1 MTKVTPNIRFTL
13 HWALSGLVED
23 HDYEH
28 GGYTFHMIRKY
39 HPYAILEPLKYLLPE
54 SYGGYDQDWMTIGP
68 HRLSK
73 DSILLVAT
81 SHQEK
86 VNRREFP
93 GTIEGFDPEK
103 ENLAGAVDRILTKK
117 GAYVLKRTIPVKDYL
132 VKITDANLNK
142 ISKNPLKGI
151 SKHDCRQMLQKAKQG
166 NNLMFIRDENNI
178 PIKVNGAL
186 YNSSFEFYK
195 SLRDQGYFWG
205 KYQDTL
211 FRQFEK
217 NIAPFLMRIKSFQ
230 VRRLFPD
237 TPGDD
242 MPLFGTNSRDM
253 SDSGRDIA
261 ALMIDELKMLN
272 NFANNEILGCPNIIQ
287 SENSRKA
294 LKLWILGLHLWVK
307 NVVEPDNFG
316 SPVFLPS
323 IEDKEECLKNVINR
337 LNQLSTTPMLKLFQ
351 DKDDGDAN
359 N

>member
-1 MTKVTPNIRFTL
+1 MYRIPQEPASSGKEEDGSAAQPPVPDQYGLTLEQSLEVTKVTPNIRFTL

-28 GGYTFHMIRKY
+28 DGYTFHMIRKY

-151 SKHDCRQMLQKAKQG
+151 SKHDWRQMLQKAKQG

-205 KYQDTL
+205 KHQDTL

-261 ALMIDELKMLN
+261 ALMIDELEMLN
-272 NFANNEILGCPNIIQ
+272 NFANDEILGCPNIIQ
-287 SENSRKA
+287 R
-294 LKLWILGLHLWVK
+294 
-307 NVVEPDNFG
+307 
-316 SPVFLPS
+316 VF
-323 IEDKEECLKNVINR
+323 R
-337 LNQLSTTPMLKLFQ
+337 
-351 DKDDGDAN
+351 
-359 N
+359 